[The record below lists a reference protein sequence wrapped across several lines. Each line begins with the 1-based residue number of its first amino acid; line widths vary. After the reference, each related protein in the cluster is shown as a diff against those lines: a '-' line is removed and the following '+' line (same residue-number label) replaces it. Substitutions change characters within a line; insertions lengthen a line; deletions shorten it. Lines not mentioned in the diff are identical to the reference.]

1 MDGRALLE
9 SLADWT
15 EESHSDVSPDA
26 RQHNNELMAEF
37 RNELFNLLGS
47 TNQVGGGD
55 GCSGISIVQPIDE
68 ELIRQLSPAE
78 LEYRLNFAEFGAQTG
93 GGDDIKEAG
102 KKVGFLKKLKIWAG
116 IRNFNKF
123 VDDFEKLRA
132 KINKN
137 MTAYETQLAQSKGL
151 TDGLVDSIKKCFLY
165 EKVSA
170 MWGIMKTEDLGKTDA
185 EKIKFDV
192 MTRRIETINLEIER
206 YKIET
211 AKNNKIAETAFKRK
225 GGWFSGPTTIIDAI
239 KKDVNKQTKA
249 YSKLDAE
256 MNYYVAEITQAKNM
270 KLLEASV
277 AGKNIKELPK
287 AQRREIAEYQKNRAK
302 YEKMFSFD
310 EVRRQE
316 METLISRKENL
327 LVQLEFYNRTL
338 AAGKYLTKKGEMNTA
353 LKTWKDA
360 ITTLYQDLSIAI
372 TESAGY
378 KGDLKNLSE
387 FIADNTNQVG
397 KLIAGNPDFEVIRKE
412 YEKYLEYA
420 EKAQEYQDGIHNG
433 LCSIKNKIL
442 ELIPDKVLLQ
452 DMWIVSSGQ
461 GFVLRLVTQTMKST
475 QTKFG
480 KNYDRGM
487 RYFDDKIKAM
497 RGGGSTPMLEFGQ
510 RGGGSTPMLEFGQ
523 RGGGSTPI
531 LKFGQQGGVHL
542 PPNPDIGL
550 GMPTHGGAFY
560 DHDDTG
566 RVYDQQTNTYLSGN
580 DTTGGAVPKDVNIL
594 TLPYGAR
601 RLTDEYVRKLNSVI
615 NQVIDD
621 EILYIPLWEY
631 EHTKN
636 IVFILTAQKT
646 ENSDTIRVI
655 HAERVPIPGATTDYP
670 GYVPITGN
678 YYFYFPDTNDAT
690 VRPSIDILIRRER
703 LNIDGSNYIILPVFY
718 KLQPPV
724 DNNLFRYDEY
734 CLVNPLMPC
743 IMSAKFKESDLTRQ
757 PAYIKPAPGAGH
769 IDIPYDIV
777 LAAAGGTDLRLVF
790 TLHTKDATLAE
801 LKETDNYDY
810 YYNFCGPEIT
820 IKANNPNNQFQ
831 TRNAAAD
838 AAAGILQ
845 PAAEINLGTNVN
857 RENRALFGNYMF
869 QLIGHINYIS
879 TKIYEA
885 KLNFSNILPKLIGI
899 SFFSTTTMFPD
910 NSIYNILYDIAS
922 VPLERIQNN
931 EITKLDYFTK
941 KIWDDEYN
949 KAVFGCENEEEF
961 MYLLPSLKILLADIM
976 FWAKQTKKPNDR
988 IIAATADPNTPIA
1001 QKLLKIVSAHA
1012 GVPLD
1017 ALINNPAAPGTAPG
1031 APGAATGPG
1040 TGFFSEKQKELK
1052 AYLKM
1057 AIPQTLNPGSYWKN
1071 LEDMDAI
1078 INKFSSQEFNDYNKR
1093 LLKIYDDMTAIK
1105 KFEDKV
1111 LDIKPETDK
1120 FTLPGV
1126 DLIAKNLEVK
1136 PPENS
1141 KDAYTEAGTKLY
1153 EKLKQDKNYIA
1164 QNTFMIDKDNILS
1177 VLDNVFHKI
1186 VYGASQ
1192 GVNVLQ
1198 IISNMTEF
1206 SMSPYSEYQV
1216 YLLTKE
1222 GAEQL
1227 KYKLEN
1233 GSKYSGNPDN
1243 INKILAAFYLLLR
1256 PSATDGGYLIY
1267 KDGYNLFLPKLNPKK
1282 KNRPGKGKTNRNPK
1296 NPASG

>member
-1 MDGRALLE
+1 MDGRALLD

-15 EESHSDVSPDA
+15 AKSHPNVSPEA

-47 TNQVGGGD
+47 TSQVGGGGD
-55 GCSGISIVQPIDE
+55 GCGGISIVQPIDE

-78 LEYRLNFAEFGAQTG
+78 LEYRINLAEFGMQTG
-93 GGDDIKEAG
+93 GADDIEEAG
-102 KKVGFLKKLKIWAG
+102 KKVGFLKKLKIWTG

-132 KINKN
+132 QINQN

-151 TDGLVDSIKKCFLY
+151 TDALVDSIKKCFLY

-170 MWGIMKTEDLGKTDA
+170 MWGIMKTEDLGKTDV

-211 AKNNKIAETAFKRK
+211 AKNNKIAEAAFKRK
-225 GGWFSGPTTIIDAI
+225 GGWFSGPTTIIDII

-316 METLISRKENL
+316 METLIARKENL
-327 LVQLEFYNRTL
+327 MVQLDFYNRTL

-360 ITTLYQDLSIAI
+360 IVILYQDLSIAI

-378 KGDLKNLSE
+378 KGHLKKLSE

-497 RGGGSTPMLEFGQ
+497 KGGGSTPMLEFGQ
-510 RGGGSTPMLEFGQ
+510 RGGILIQTPAVGTF
-523 RGGGSTPI
+523 P
-531 LKFGQQGGVHL
+531 VHG
-542 PPNPDIGL
+542 D
-550 GMPTHGGAFY
+550 AFY
-560 DHDDTG
+560 DHADDG
-566 RVYDQQTNTYLSGN
+566 RVWDQTTNSYVVGTAAPTPPTN
-580 DTTGGAVPKDVNIL
+580 VAIL

-601 RLTDEYVRKLNSVI
+601 RITEEYRAKLNTAI
-615 NQVIDD
+615 QTVIDD
-621 EILYIPLWEY
+621 EILYIPLWDFAD
-631 EHTKN
+631 TTNN
-636 IVFILTAQKT
+636 IVFILTAQKIN
-646 ENSDTIRVI
+646 NSDTIRVI
-655 HAERVPIPGATTDYP
+655 HAERIRIAGAGNPPNYQQ
-670 GYVPITGN
+670 ITGD
-678 YYFYFPDTNDAT
+678 YYFYFPSQNDLATRNLITTIINTATNNLKMDNS
-690 VRPSIDILIRRER
+690 R
-703 LNIDGSNYIILPVFY
+703 YIILPVFY
-718 KLQPPV
+718 KINHV

-734 CLVNPLMPC
+734 CLIHPFQSG
-743 IMSAKFKESDLTRQ
+743 IMSAKFGENEILRN
-757 PAYIKPAPGAGH
+757 PVFAPGAGALKA
-769 IDIPYDIV
+769 YDFTY
-777 LAAAGGTDLRLVF
+777 ARGTKGGTDLGLKF
-790 TLHTKDATLAE
+790 TLHKEAINNLAE
-801 LKETDNYDY
+801 LEEAGRYEY
-810 YYNFCGPEIT
+810 YYNFCGHENFI
-820 IKANNPNNQFQ
+820 IKQLDPN
-831 TRNAAAD
+831 RNFMTTNHSSVAVG
-838 AAAGILQ
+838 AGAGQLQ
-845 PAAEINLGTNVN
+845 PGAQIDLNNITYQVIFA
-857 RENRALFGNYMF
+857 NYMF
-869 QLIGHINYIS
+869 QITGHINLLANQIFDK
-879 TKIYEA
+879 KI
-885 KLNFSNILPKLIGI
+885 KFDTFPPKFIGVSPLGNGFI
-899 SFFSTTTMFPD
+899 TD
-910 NSIYNILYDIAS
+910 NSNFDISYYIPVGAF
-922 VPLERIQNN
+922 PNN
-931 EITKLDYFTK
+931 MKTYLDFFTK
-941 KIWDDEYN
+941 KMWDDEYN

-976 FWAKQTKKPNDR
+976 FWAKQTKSPKDR

-1001 QKLLKIVSAHA
+1001 QKLLKVVSAYA
-1012 GVPLD
+1012 GVPID
-1017 ALINNPAAPGTAPG
+1017 ALTINPGTAPG
-1031 APGAATGPG
+1031 TAGATGTA
-1040 TGFFSEKQKELK
+1040 TGQGPILSDRQKELK

-1057 AIPQTLNPGSYWKN
+1057 AIPQTQNAGSYWKN

-1093 LLKIYDDMTAIK
+1093 LLKIYDDMTDIK

-1177 VLDNVFHKI
+1177 VLDPILYKI
-1186 VYGASQ
+1186 VHGSAQST
-1192 GVNVLQ
+1192 NVLQ
-1198 IISNMTEF
+1198 IISTMTEF
-1206 SMSPYSEYQV
+1206 SMAPYNEYQV
-1216 YLLTKE
+1216 YLLTKD
-1222 GAEQL
+1222 GAENF

-1233 GSKYSGNPDN
+1233 SSKYGGTGFAETQR
-1243 INKILAAFYLLLR
+1243 NKIYTAFYILLR

-1267 KDGYNLFLPKLNPKK
+1267 KAGYDAFIPTLNKNK
-1282 KNRPGKGKTNRNPK
+1282 KNKPKNKPNKPK
-1296 NPASG
+1296 NPSSS